1 MDGMKTSVT
10 SNAKKNQIDE
20 VSNETTFDSHEV
32 PANSISNLDETSSTG
47 KTNGTFVAHN
57 TLFFFSIILFFA
69 LTGCD

>member
-47 KTNGTFVAHN
+47 KTNGTFVAHIFLAHN
-57 TLFFFSIILFFA
+57 TLFFF
-69 LTGCD
+69 